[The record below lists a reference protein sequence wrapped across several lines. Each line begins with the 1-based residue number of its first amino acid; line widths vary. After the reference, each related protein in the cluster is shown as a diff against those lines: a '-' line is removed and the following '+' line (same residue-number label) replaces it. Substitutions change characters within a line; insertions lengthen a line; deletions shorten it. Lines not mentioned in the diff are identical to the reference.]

1 MTLLVFSLLI
11 RKITLITNQFK
22 KYLYYFYQ
30 LEGLLILIKDPI
42 IRNYYNL
49 KKKTIKILLIR
60 FFSSFERTQKKIEA

>member
-49 KKKTIKILLIR
+49 KKND
-60 FFSSFERTQKKIEA
+60 